1 MVHLAIAATC
11 GHHSTNARPCAG
23 ERTAIMFEHLYR
35 MQRQLGRAYRLVTI
49 DGGDAIYRNLGDG
62 WSLEIYPSF
71 YRGWD
76 IHFAHHNAILASRYD
91 VPACRIKQEVERLLV
106 TLARSPRRNEL
117 C

>member
-1 MVHLAIAATC
+1 
-11 GHHSTNARPCAG
+11 
-23 ERTAIMFEHLYR
+23 MFEHLYR

-49 DGGDAIYRNLGDG
+49 DGGDAVYRDLGNVWD
-62 WSLEIYPSF
+62 LEIYPSF

-76 IHFAHHNAILASRYD
+76 IHLAHRNAILASRYD
-91 VPACRIKQEVERLLV
+91 VPACHIKWEVEMLLD

>member
-1 MVHLAIAATC
+1 
-11 GHHSTNARPCAG
+11 
-23 ERTAIMFEHLYR
+23 MFEHLYR